1 MAIHH
6 HTRYDLVLMI
16 EPFDAYYTSVPQR
29 SLRAFSGSREPKLMD
44 LLRALLADPLES
56 EDLAARKKR
65 RSDYSLDR
73 FREQGSKAVDAALQT
88 ASLWLLRQKDAVD
101 AIGALARWEPW
112 LSIWCGCGVVR
123 SVESTLPV
131 WIKGSVDMLE
141 DIIRS
146 GGYND
151 KPSDDPAVSSK
162 LELVENARDES
173 QDFDPVEFPPSDAS
187 LSHAI
192 WMLLASAAH
201 VGLENDL
208 CHTKRPSYLMAISM
222 GHVES
227 ALWAKVNS
235 KHTREAVNNIAK
247 IASDRQR
254 RLSECS

>member
-1 MAIHH
+1 
-6 HTRYDLVLMI
+6 MI

-44 LLRALLADPLES
+44 LLRALLADPLEA

-65 RSDYSLDR
+65 RSDYALDR

-131 WIKGSVDMLE
+131 WIKGSIDLLE
-141 DIIRS
+141 DVIRS

-162 LELVENARDES
+162 LELVRNARNES
-173 QDFDPVEFPPSDAS
+173 LSFDPVEFYPSEAS
-187 LSHAI
+187 LSHGI
-192 WMLLASAAH
+192 WSLLVSATQAEMEASACHSDRPSHWMVISMAH
-201 VGLENDL
+201 VEAALQSNGYSDN
-208 CHTKRPSYLMAISM
+208 PS
-222 GHVES
+222 S
-227 ALWAKVNS
+227 ANKS
-235 KHTREAVNNIAK
+235 IAK
-247 IASDRQR
+247 IASDRMMTFPMR
-254 RLSECS
+254 STTTG